1 MGRVKLVATNFTGS
15 LSLEGIEDK
24 AIVVGPRQGIVA
36 DLIKM
41 AWYG

>member
-1 MGRVKLVATNFTGS
+1 MGRVKLVAATFTGS

-24 AIVVGPRQGIVA
+24 AIVVGPSQGVVA
-36 DLIKM
+36 DLVKM